1 MDVLKDW
8 YLLVK
13 VYDWPREIIS
23 EYLLLK
29 NTFICQ
35 NIFYVHYFIDIMYTG
50 SCVLGDSNFINKY

>member
-50 SCVLGDSNFINKY
+50 SCV